1 MDKQRRNPED
11 EDDLRLDEEEEVP
24 LCQDVPLD
32 VEKDVPPDE
41 EEDVQHAHPEDAYPR
56 PSTESSPPSQDMVK
70 QRRTPQDEEDVPFDE
85 DNLPSYLVKLWDGQ
99 RFDYYDTRLE
109 TWDDPT
115 PRELESIT
123 VKDFDAA
130 IAKACE
136 EYVREIEEDD
146 RKSLMMALEDYTKQ
160 NNMQPTDLE
169 FVQVKERNILL
180 DADAKTYLHYN
191 FLVKGLDGKQT
202 MFFAELRLKIIDEKD
217 VLLCMPLGEDDFKQS
232 KESDKG
238 CEDRAKGLI
247 HTSCGSHLVGHDEEP
262 DDDYM

>member
-1 MDKQRRNPED
+1 MLTPRTIDNP
-11 EDDLRLDEEEEVP
+11 
-24 LCQDVPLD
+24 
-32 VEKDVPPDE
+32 
-41 EEDVQHAHPEDAYPR
+41 HP
-56 PSTESSPPSQDMVK
+56 SIQTSPPSQDMDK
-70 QRRTPQDEEDVPFDE
+70 QRRSSLDEDDLPFDQ
-85 DNLPSYLVKLWDGQ
+85 DNLPSYFVKLWDGQ

-109 TWDDPT
+109 TWDDTT

-146 RKSLMMALEDYTKQ
+146 RKSLMMALEVYTKQ

-180 DADAKTYLHYN
+180 DEDAKSYLHFN

-202 MFFAELRLKIIDEKD
+202 MFFAELCLKITDEKD
-217 VLLCMPLGEDDFKQS
+217 VLLCTPLGEDDFKLS
-232 KESDKG
+232 KENEQACCKG

-247 HTSCGSHLVGHDEEP
+247 HPSCGSHLVGHDEIHPSCGSHLVGHDEEP